1 MSHRAPDLGG
11 WCHARL
17 RKGDADWR
25 FWVGYFLAQF
35 GLRSLK
41 GAGRTGSPATMKG
54 SKGKRGRGGIDS
66 WRNIADNGVW
76 LCTAHITLAL
86 LAASLYFL
94 PPATPR
100 RWAPRQPRRAR
111 VASVRRPFP
120 RWGIA
125 IARAIT
131 YAAMDYFPMSLEWED
146 QPSFVEASVKGV
158 PSIIGCEPTE
168 CLPLSIKLRGITAT
182 TGRDAVSSENKGAGH
197 LNNILHIPLLRQ
209 LWSWLPSLD
218 PISRAHMRALLER
231 GRSVLMIPGG
241 VAECL
246 RMTPKCETVYL
257 RKRFGFVKMAIQ
269 TGAQLV
275 PAYSFGQTRTYSY
288 WKLGPPLCSDATT
301 ARLAKIIGL
310 APMAFWGRC
319 GSPMPRRGEDTH
331 SGG

>member
-1 MSHRAPDLGG
+1 
-11 WCHARL
+11 
-17 RKGDADWR
+17 
-25 FWVGYFLAQF
+25 
-35 GLRSLK
+35 
-41 GAGRTGSPATMKG
+41 MKG

-66 WRNIADNGVW
+66 MWNILLITTW
-76 LCTAHITLAL
+76 LCTAHIALAL

-94 PPATPR
+94 P
-100 RWAPRQPRRAR
+100 QPLAVGTLASL
-111 VASVRRPFP
+111 VALVLLPVRRPFP

-158 PSIIGCEPTE
+158 PSIIGCEPHGV
-168 CLPLSIKLRGITAT
+168 LPLSIISFADYCYYGPETPSIVKETRALAT
-182 TGRDAVSSENKGAGH
+182 ST
-197 LNNILHIPLLRQ
+197 IFYIPLLRQ
-209 LWSWLPSLD
+209 LWSWLGID
-218 PISRAHMRALLER
+218 PISRAHMRAQLER

-310 APMAFWGRC
+310 APMTFWGRW
-319 GSPMPRRGEDTH
+319 GSPMPRQEKIHTVVGKAIPVEKRADPTNEDVAAKLEEFIGAVKDLFERHRGENGYGDVELVVL
-331 SGG
+331 